1 MLLPNTGCDSVADIF
16 FVVDSSGSIRDKNPP
31 DGSRDNWQLILDF
44 VANVVERFRVGAGST
59 DVRIGFIKYSNN
71 AEIVFYLDTYQDKNS
86 IISAVRN
93 VRYGG
98 GFTNT
103 QEALRLLRTQ
113 GFQQSRGDRMS
124 ALNIAIVITDG
135 ESNAQQQNTVP
146 EAERLQNMGVTV
158 FTIGVTSA
166 VNINEIRRISSAPRT
181 ENVNWFTAPDFTD
194 LTTILNTVLERACPT
209 LPPLTPTVTRPR
221 PGRLHTH

>member
-103 QEALRLLRTQ
+103 QEALRLDCPILQVRFFRSSKVGKKCLYNVWLFFRFRT
-113 GFQQSRGDRMS
+113 R
-124 ALNIAIVITDG
+124 
-135 ESNAQQQNTVP
+135 
-146 EAERLQNMGVTV
+146 
-158 FTIGVTSA
+158 
-166 VNINEIRRISSAPRT
+166 
-181 ENVNWFTAPDFTD
+181 
-194 LTTILNTVLERACPT
+194 
-209 LPPLTPTVTRPR
+209 
-221 PGRLHTH
+221 